1 MLHEP
6 IARELGETKLVTG
19 ETKRLPRVLVVDDEP
34 LMGATLRVAL
44 EDDFDVT
51 IAQSGEEAKRHLES
65 NQYDAVLCDL
75 MMPGTSGIDLHGW
88 LLARDPKLAERMVFM
103 TGGAYTEQSQD
114 FLEHVGRHRVD
125 KPFRMDAL
133 LSLLGRVARAEG

>member
-6 IARELGETKLVTG
+6 LARELGETKLVTG
-19 ETKRLPRVLVVDDEP
+19 EPKRLPRVLVVDDEP

-51 IAQSGEEAKRHLES
+51 IAQSGDEAKRYLES
-65 NQYDAVLCDL
+65 NTYDAVLCDL

-88 LLARDPKLAERMVFM
+88 LFDEVPLCHSKHPVGQADNF
-103 TGGAYTEQSQD
+103 GAMGD
-114 FLEHVGRHRVD
+114 H
-125 KPFRMDAL
+125 
-133 LSLLGRVARAEG
+133 

>member
-6 IARELGETKLVTG
+6 FARELGETKLVTT
-19 ETKRLPRVLVVDDEP
+19 EAKRLPRVLVVDDEP

-51 IAQSGEEAKRHLES
+51 IAQSGDEAKRYLES
-65 NQYDAVLCDL
+65 NTYDAVLCDL
-75 MMPGTSGIDLHGW
+75 MMPGTNGIDLHGW
-88 LLARDPKLAERMVFM
+88 IVARDPALAERMVFM